1 VVALQAVAA
10 GSVQTAATAVL
21 MVPDGATIQ
30 LQIVRHAQGP
40 SIQAQ
45 LPQLAVDLRH
55 LRHQH
60 HQRRRHLRQQVQW
73 SRDTAP

>member
-10 GSVQTAATAVL
+10 GSVQIAATAV
-21 MVPDGATIQ
+21 MMAPDGATSQ

-45 LPQLAVDLRH
+45 LPQIVVH

-60 HQRRRHLRQQVQW
+60 HQRRHHLRQQVQ
-73 SRDTAP
+73 